1 MAGIPAGRR
10 PAPGP
15 RRDLVGGVALPLV
28 TALATAA
35 LLAPL
40 TEAPAAPAGAVG
52 FPERIASYSWWTP
65 HLAPAQIEAA
75 TMLYQNGFGVEL
87 GDIPQSVVLGADGT
101 TYRRL
106 AAAEDRGIPADQGD
120 PAQSLLSADGTF
132 VVVGG
137 QGRDGSVDVVD
148 LAGLDTR
155 SVAVGDGR
163 SAVPLSIDAS
173 GRRVLLLTSGEE
185 LSRYADPALELRGEL
200 ALLDLATSRL
210 TPYELPGPAVS
221 AAISPDGSL
230 VAVDTED
237 AMLVLDAEDGRI
249 RHERERLAGPL
260 GDDAWSPS
268 GTSIAVVGQERA
280 LQVVSVSDAAVG
292 AREVP
297 LDGSYSSVVGWGDD
311 EHVLVH
317 STQDDEDNDSRIDVV
332 DVRPG
337 AEEPVSR
344 TVASYAQDP
353 LTGAALGAVDL
364 ARDLAGEWAT
374 SGPVGAAPLAP
385 LQVALLAGIAALGVR
400 LLGRRPRPV
409 GRGAPTIGP

>member
-1 MAGIPAGRR
+1 MAGFPAGRR
-10 PAPGP
+10 PAPDP

-40 TEAPAAPAGAVG
+40 TEAPAAPAGAVA

-65 HLAPAQIEAA
+65 HLAPAQVEAA

-87 GDIPQSVVLGADGT
+87 GDLPQSVVLGADAA

-148 LAGLDTR
+148 LGSLDTR
-155 SVAVGDGR
+155 SVAVGAGR

-185 LSRYADPALELRGEL
+185 LSRYADPAFELRGEL
-200 ALLDLATSRL
+200 ALLDLTTSRL
-210 TPYELPGPAVS
+210 TPYELPGTVTS
-221 AAISPDGSL
+221 AAISPDGAL
-230 VAVDTED
+230 VAVDAEGSLTI
-237 AMLVLDAEDGRI
+237 LDATSGQVLLARDP
-249 RHERERLAGPL
+249 LAGPL

-280 LQVVSVSDAAVG
+280 LQVVSVSDDAVG
-292 AREVP
+292 AREVA
-297 LDGSYSSVVGWGDD
+297 LDGPYSSVIGWRDD

-317 STQDDEDNDSRIDVV
+317 STQDDEDDGSRIDVV

-337 AEEPVSR
+337 AEEPVAR
-344 TVASYAQDP
+344 TVAAYAQDP
-353 LTGAALGAVDL
+353 LTGAALGSVDL

-374 SGPVGAAPLAP
+374 SGPAGAAPLAP
-385 LQVALLAGIAALGVR
+385 L
-400 LLGRRPRPV
+400 
-409 GRGAPTIGP
+409 